1 MILSSALRAYVCAEP
16 IDMRKSIDALSMLV
30 APLLGMDPLSG
41 QVFVFVGK
49 RRTKVK
55 LLVWD
60 RHGFWL
66 LYKRLEG
73 GCFASPQRLSQ
84 YGISMAELT
93 AWLEGIDLSKVRRLK
108 AIEVKR
114 VS

>member
-1 MILSSALRAYVCAEP
+1 MILSSAVRAYVCAEP
-16 IDMRKSIDALSMLV
+16 IDMRKSIDGLSMLV
-30 APLLGMDPLSG
+30 EPLLGMNALSG

-49 RRTKVK
+49 RRNKVK

-73 GCFASPQRLSQ
+73 GHFASPQRLAQ
-84 YGISMAELT
+84 HGISMAELT
-93 AWLEGIDLSKVRRLK
+93 AWLEGIDLSKVRRLQ
-108 AIEVKR
+108 AIEATR

>member
-16 IDMRKSIDALSMLV
+16 IDMRKSIDGLSMLV
-30 APLLGMDPLSG
+30 APLLGMDALSG

-49 RRTKVK
+49 RRNKVK

-66 LYKRLEG
+66 LYKRLERG
-73 GCFASPQRLSQ
+73 RFASPQRLSQ